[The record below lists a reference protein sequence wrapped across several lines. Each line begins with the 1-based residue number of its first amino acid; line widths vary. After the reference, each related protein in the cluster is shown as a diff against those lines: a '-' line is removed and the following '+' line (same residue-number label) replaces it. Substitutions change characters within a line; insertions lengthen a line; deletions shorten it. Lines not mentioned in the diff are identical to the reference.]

1 MALNLVQQ
9 SFILASGIT
18 GCVISISVF
27 TSLIGICISTA
38 TSAVRVK
45 DCVISAGIKK
55 YKSIK
60 KKKRKKHDN
69 LVLPGKD
76 KLNTKEVLICKE

>member
-1 MALNLVQQ
+1 MALNLIQQ

-18 GCVISISVF
+18 GCVSISVF
-27 TSLIGICISTA
+27 TSLIGNCISTA
-38 TSAVRVK
+38 TSAVGVK
-45 DCVISAGIKK
+45 DCVISPGIKK

-69 LVLPGKD
+69 LVLLGKD
-76 KLNTKEVLICKE
+76 KLNTKKVLSCKE